1 MKAAYIGKYLCWTPT
16 IPHRFFFFVNILLP
30 GNSLNMNS
38 VTIAVVTT
46 VSMTGAD
53 EPVTGNKT
61 TGEGVTGSNMA
72 NGVTN

>member
-1 MKAAYIGKYLCWTPT
+1 MEAANIERYLCWTAT
-16 IPHRFFFFVNILLP
+16 IPHRFFFFINILLP
-30 GNSLNMNS
+30 GNNLNMNS